1 MYAYIDETGNAGIF
15 DSDQPIFI
23 TAALMTK
30 TNFDLLYAQDLK
42 IIASKISETELHA
55 NKLGSEKVEQIA
67 ENLLKLFKKCDASF
81 FISRVEKKYLIV
93 TKFVDTLFDPLKNKS
108 VPPHIY
114 HLRGSRLFLT
124 YKIAINLNEDIAKKF
139 WLSLMEK
146 KAAKAQ
152 EMFLESLSDLEQDI
166 LNISDNCLK
175 QLVSDAIRWVKQ
187 NPESIS
193 IYSAKS
199 VKLGHLPNMIG
210 FSNLLRGIDK
220 RSEKWKIKV
229 AEIVHD
235 RQSQFA
241 TTLIEWHGI
250 HKNFP
255 TDVIYCMG
263 EERKLRYVEGSK
275 FRISASAD
283 SPGIQTIDIV
293 IWLYKRFLDG
303 KLHGYHSVRL
313 INYVLKHAYQSD
325 FSFKSIE
332 EELNQYS
339 STKKTPTDDELK
351 KAKDF
356 LAIEKEYVKEEM
368 LKYELR
374 TKSDN

>member
-30 TNFDLLYAQDLK
+30 TNFDLLHAQDLK
-42 IIASKISETELHA
+42 IIASKISESELHA
-55 NKLGSEKVEQIA
+55 NELEAEKVEQIA
-67 ENLLKLFKKCDASF
+67 EDLLKLFKKCDASF

-93 TKFVDTLFDPLKNKS
+93 TKFIDTLFDPSENKA

-124 YKIAINLNEDIAKKF
+124 YKIAINLNENIAKKF

-152 EMFLESLSDLEQDI
+152 EMFLESLFDLEQDI
-166 LNISDNCLK
+166 LNISDNGLK
-175 QLVSDAIRWVKQ
+175 QLVNDAIQWVRQ

-199 VKLGHLPNMIG
+199 VKLGHLPNMVG
-210 FSNLLRGIDK
+210 FSNLLNGIEK
-220 RSEKWKIKV
+220 RSEKWKRKV

-241 TTLIEWHGI
+241 TTLVEWHGI

-255 TDVIYCMG
+255 ADVISWMG
-263 EERKLRYVEGSK
+263 EERKLRCVEGSN

-283 SPGIQTIDIV
+283 SSGIQAIDIV
-293 IWLYKRFLDG
+293 IWLYKRSLDG
-303 KLHGYHSVRL
+303 KLRGYHSVKL
-313 INYVLKHAYQSD
+313 INYVFKHAYQSD
-325 FSFKSIE
+325 FSFKSLE
-332 EELNQYS
+332 EGLNQYF
-339 STKKTPTDDELK
+339 STKKTPTDDELR
-351 KAKDF
+351 KAKEF
-356 LAIEKEYVKEEM
+356 LDVEKEYVKAQ
-368 LKYELR
+368 
-374 TKSDN
+374 